1 MVGDTIL
8 IKDISINGN
17 NELTDT
23 TKLSETLTDN
33 TINALGVDASSRTIW
48 VNGQPYGNA
57 YVNIKEDNTVEAPIG
72 AEIFNDFAHN
82 VASGNYSHAE
92 GYNTT
97 ASGEASHAEGIGT
110 KAEGYFSHAE
120 GINTEATGR
129 YSHAE
134 GYNTIASSFSSHAEG
149 DGTTAIGTGC
159 HAEGAG
165 TKANANY
172 AHAEGRGTTALGEA
186 SHAEGTDSTASG
198 SSSHAEGSSTAS
210 GNYSH
215 AEGFNA
221 TAPGANSHAEGASTT
236 AEGTGCHAEGSGT
249 IAKINASHAEGYK
262 TEASSKYSHAEGNGT
277 VAKGEA
283 AHAEGIGTATTN
295 AAEHAEGSY
304 NKSIKNITIHSIG
317 IGADN
322 DNRKNAFEVY
332 KTGDIYI
339 CDIGGYDGT
348 NSQIDGIKTVQEVVE
363 DIENTLT
370 ISINA
375 ENINYND
382 LKTLKKSGKL
392 VPGTQYRITDYICTT
407 TQKGT
412 THAEHVF
419 DIIVTAD
426 SESALNEV
434 ARVILHTGDTYFA
447 NSNLN
452 AWKIWYCL
460 DNDTKRFA
468 WADATN
474 GKGVIYRMIDEFGND
489 CPYDFKNIQF
499 YRKWDPSTSLHSSI
513 PELNETNDF
522 IPCYTFSSI
531 SDPNINTFTD
541 NSLTSSTN
549 VYSNIIKEYLDFSN
563 KQTLNNICFFDG
575 NIHNNTFGYNCY
587 NSTIGDDCQYNTFGS
602 NCYKNTFGNSCYSN
616 TFGNDCSNNTFENDC
631 NNNTF
636 GNDCKNNTFE
646 NNCNNNTLGNACHFD
661 ALGQNGVGI
670 SFGSN
675 CRDNIFGVDCSNNTF
690 GNDCSNNTFGNDC
703 NNNTFGNDC
712 NNIKFASGPDSD
724 SVKYNS
730 YQYNQFGDGCHFI
743 LFKEIETSSVMY
755 IQNYKFAQGL
765 QGTSSTY
772 LTVDG
777 VRNRS
782 FETYISRDTNGVI
795 KESVIAELSNMVEIS
810 YGNLVALRDSSKL
823 VPGQQYRITDYI
835 CTTTQ
840 EGTTHAEHVFDIIVA
855 ADSESAL
862 NEVARAIKHK
872 GDTYFTN
879 ADANLNAWKI
889 WYCLDNDI
897 NRFEWA
903 DATNGKGVIYRMID
917 EFGNDCPYDFKNIQF
932 KHPNDERNYPYYY
945 YTFASD
951 NAEANTDNSLSIS
964 NKVYSNKILPCI
976 SGIKQ
981 SINRILFIGSEC
993 YGNTFGNDC
1002 CKNTFGSGCQYNTFE
1017 NVCYT
1022 NTFGNNCTKN
1032 TFGHRCYKII
1042 LGNSCNN
1049 NIIGNEGFDITL
1061 GNDCN
1066 NNTFGNKCS
1075 VIKFTNGIDD
1085 NATKYDY
1092 YQYNHF
1098 GDGCNQILFQP
1109 DGTTSTTAQVQ
1120 NYNFAEGLTPF
1131 SGMLIIKGKIGKEYD
1146 TTVSMDEDNTP
1157 HQFCL
1162 AQLFKQLGVL
1172 PITQS

>member
-499 YRKWDPSTSLHSSI
+499 
-513 PELNETNDF
+513 
-522 IPCYTFSSI
+522 
-531 SDPNINTFTD
+531 
-541 NSLTSSTN
+541 
-549 VYSNIIKEYLDFSN
+549 
-563 KQTLNNICFFDG
+563 
-575 NIHNNTFGYNCY
+575 
-587 NSTIGDDCQYNTFGS
+587 
-602 NCYKNTFGNSCYSN
+602 
-616 TFGNDCSNNTFENDC
+616 
-631 NNNTF
+631 
-636 GNDCKNNTFE
+636 
-646 NNCNNNTLGNACHFD
+646 
-661 ALGQNGVGI
+661 
-670 SFGSN
+670 
-675 CRDNIFGVDCSNNTF
+675 
-690 GNDCSNNTFGNDC
+690 
-703 NNNTFGNDC
+703 
-712 NNIKFASGPDSD
+712 
-724 SVKYNS
+724 
-730 YQYNQFGDGCHFI
+730 
-743 LFKEIETSSVMY
+743 
-755 IQNYKFAQGL
+755 
-765 QGTSSTY
+765 
-772 LTVDG
+772 
-777 VRNRS
+777 
-782 FETYISRDTNGVI
+782 
-795 KESVIAELSNMVEIS
+795 
-810 YGNLVALRDSSKL
+810 
-823 VPGQQYRITDYI
+823 
-835 CTTTQ
+835 
-840 EGTTHAEHVFDIIVA
+840 
-855 ADSESAL
+855 
-862 NEVARAIKHK
+862 
-872 GDTYFTN
+872 
-879 ADANLNAWKI
+879 
-889 WYCLDNDI
+889 
-897 NRFEWA
+897 
-903 DATNGKGVIYRMID
+903 
-917 EFGNDCPYDFKNIQF
+917 

-1002 CKNTFGSGCQYNTFE
+1002 YKNTFGSGCQYNTFE